1 MLKEVY
7 KKVEE
12 EKKNEVKS
20 SSITISREDFISEHK
35 RLIKVLRSGDKK
47 AQEAEAAKQEKELLE
62 ETGESAEQEDE
73 EEGETEDDKMEGKW

>member
-20 SSITISREDFISEHK
+20 SDISMSREEFISEHK
-35 RLIKVLRSGDKK
+35 HLIKVLRSGDKK
-47 AQEAEAAKQEKELLE
+47 AQEAEAVKQEKELLE
-62 ETGESAEQEDE
+62 ETGEDEQ
-73 EEGETEDDKMEGKW
+73 

>member
-20 SSITISREDFISEHK
+20 SNITMSREDFISEHK
-35 RLIKVLRSGDKK
+35 NLIKVLRSGDKK

-62 ETGESAEQEDE
+62 ETGEGIEQEDE
-73 EEGETEDDKMEGKW
+73 EDEDEDDEDED

>member
-20 SSITISREDFISEHK
+20 SSITMSREDFISEHK
-35 RLIKVLRSGDKK
+35 TLIKVLRSGDKK

-62 ETGESAEQEDE
+62 ETGEGTEQEEEEEEDE
-73 EEGETEDDKMEGKW
+73 EDED